1 MKENIINTLSYNHIA
16 DQWDKIRR
24 MRPVDP
30 IIARFADLL
39 PKGARILDVGCGT
52 GYPISGY
59 LSENG
64 FSVIG
69 IDPAEQMLEKAENL
83 RLENAEFHL
92 CDLFSYETQEKFGAV
107 IAFDSVFHIPMDK
120 QAQIYPKIACLLTP
134 GGLFLFTGGKKAGDV
149 KGQMFDQEF
158 HYGALDAEDVR
169 TRLHAEGFEILEFH
183 EDYKDAVTGTR
194 DLVVIAK
201 KKGLMQ
207 A

>member
-69 IDPAEQMLEKAENL
+69 IDPAEKMLEKAENL

-120 QAQIYPKIACLLTP
+120 QAQIYPKLACLLTP

-158 HYGALDAEDVR
+158 
-169 TRLHAEGFEILEFH
+169 
-183 EDYKDAVTGTR
+183 
-194 DLVVIAK
+194 
-201 KKGLMQ
+201 Q
-207 A
+207 